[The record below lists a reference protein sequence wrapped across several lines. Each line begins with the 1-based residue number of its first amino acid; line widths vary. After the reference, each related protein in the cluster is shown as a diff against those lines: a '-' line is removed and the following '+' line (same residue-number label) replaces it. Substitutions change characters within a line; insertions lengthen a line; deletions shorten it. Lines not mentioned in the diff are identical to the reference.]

1 MMEMIHNG
9 MEGHSICEIFPEG
22 ISLEDLDDSLFR
34 VRDNREHGGQ
44 VVGLLE
50 LLKGRYPV
58 FYTTMPAKHSDRWVR
73 EIVDGT
79 PRLDRVWFSPQILSA
94 IWEHARIT
102 NHPSRYVH
110 LGFEHEAKFEESG
123 EDSEHRRYK
132 AYLSDQ
138 IGILDQVWPNLKEL
152 YDPFHSLVF
161 LQIPARNG
169 SYSLNYNG
177 KVTNHGNSFLEYRAT
192 VDWIAEFY
200 NKITRKAEEIL
211 WFHTTP
217 VGDSGYQLNG
227 APLSVLFDKRLSEDE
242 FTKFVAKGL
251 KDRQSKLQIG
261 GFIHPRG
268 RTKIH
273 MSAIDRHL
281 WQPFNMEVTSR
292 HIVALLP
299 KETSGSFVHRLAT
312 NIQRYV
318 VPKVQV
324 WLGETSYEIV
334 IQRAIEEPRSGA

>member
-1 MMEMIHNG
+1 MLEMIHKG
-9 MEGHSICEIFPEG
+9 MENGSVRKIFPEG
-22 ISLEDLDDSLFR
+22 VSLEDLDDSLFR
-34 VRDNREHGGQ
+34 VRDSREHGGRII
-44 VVGLLE
+44 GLLE

-58 FYTTMPAKHSDRWVR
+58 FYTTLQAKHSDRWVSK
-73 EIVDGT
+73 IVDDT

-94 IWEHARIT
+94 IWEQARIV
-102 NHPSRYVH
+102 NHPSRYVR
-110 LGFEHEAKFEESG
+110 LGFEHEAGFEESG
-123 EDSEHRRYK
+123 EFSEHRRSK

-177 KVTNHGNSFLEYRAT
+177 KVINHGSSFLEYRET
-192 VDWIAEFY
+192 IDWIVEFY
-200 NKITRKAEEIL
+200 NKVTREAEEIL

-217 VGDSGYQLNG
+217 AGDSGYRLHG
-227 APLSVLFDKRLSEDE
+227 APLSILFDERLSEDE
-242 FTKFVAKGL
+242 FTNFVAKGL

-281 WQPFNMEVTSR
+281 WQPFDMEVTSR

-318 VPKVQV
+318 VPKVQI
-324 WLGETSYEIV
+324 WLGETSYEEAIR
-334 IQRAIEEPRSGA
+334 RAIEAPRSGA